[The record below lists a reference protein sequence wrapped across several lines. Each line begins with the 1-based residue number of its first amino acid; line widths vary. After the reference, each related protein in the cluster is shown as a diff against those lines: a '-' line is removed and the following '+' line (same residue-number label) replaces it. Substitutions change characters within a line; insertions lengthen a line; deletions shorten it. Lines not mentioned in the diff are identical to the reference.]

1 MPTGDWQQFRLEV
14 FLKLNIALTWGRRGK
29 SEAERLMKK
38 SHSSLHCTMVQM
50 PKIAVRV
57 MV

>member
-1 MPTGDWQQFRLEV
+1 MLS
-14 FLKLNIALTWGRRGK
+14 KLVLTWGRRGK
-29 SEAERLMKK
+29 SEAERLIKK
-38 SHSSLHCTMVQM
+38 SHSSLHCTMVQR